1 MILATYRLAMDGLTA
16 TVMAAIRG
24 MVRAFYAQEGRD
36 EAVKAL
42 TPILT
47 DVVRSH
53 RSLAYMHA
61 VHLLS
66 VSAREQG
73 VDDPY
78 IPSQSGYSANSVRSV
93 LREQLR
99 GAPDDAAK
107 AVGERLTQH
116 VESAARETITRA
128 VEDGR
133 APADRED
140 AEHWSPNAV
149 DPDDFED
156 AEDAAPR
163 GQRALS
169 WARVLTGAENCAFCV
184 MLASR
189 GPVYSGPDEAGRM
202 LASDKWPDAKG
213 YINSFHDNCDCVVVP
228 IYDFNDWPGR
238 ESYRALDDW
247 YQQTI
252 ANPLYRGER
261 VGARAGSKDDP
272 TTAKNPSLAA
282 LDRELRD
289 MAKRGESLPISD
301 LRSL

>member
-1 MILATYRLAMDGLTA
+1 MILSAYRLAMDGLTA

-24 MVRAFYAQEGRD
+24 MVRSFYASAGRD
-36 EAVKAL
+36 EAIRVL
-42 TPILT
+42 TPALT

-53 RSLAYMHA
+53 RALAYAEA

-78 IPSQSGYSANSVRSV
+78 VPGQSGYSEASVRSV
-93 LREQLR
+93 LREALR
-99 GAPDDAAK
+99 GAPDEAAE

-133 APADRED
+133 APAEAED

-149 DPDDFED
+149 DPDDFDGDED
-156 AEDAAPR
+156 GSPR
-163 GQRALS
+163 GRRALS

-189 GPVYSGPDEAGRM
+189 GPVYSGPDDAGQM

-213 YINSFHDNCDCVVVP
+213 YINSYHDNCDCVVVP
-228 IYDFNDWPGR
+228 IYDFSDWPGR
-238 ESYRALDDW
+238 ESYRALEDW
-247 YQQTI
+247 YQATI
-252 ANPLYRGER
+252 ADPLYRGER
-261 VGARAGSKDDP
+261 IGARAGSKSDP
-272 TTAKNPSLAA
+272 TTAKNPSMAA

-289 MAKRGESLPISD
+289 MAKRGESLPIPD
-301 LRSL
+301 LRS